1 MGEQAIR
8 FGVRAASGRRAATWK
23 VWAPSGSAHDVYLAY
38 RALKGELKASMH
50 QSGAWHIFFSKQFY
64 ESGFAD
70 EGTRPATR
78 FSDKWPRPSE
88 IVPGVTLAF
97 RIVVPWFSAT
107 VEAPKE
113 EPEVVWVPPASDGH
127 AIEFAIIITSPTCVV
142 SDWPAKRSMK
152 SEFVGSFPL
161 ISGEAVWVVH
171 TTIPFKVPG
180 PTRGAARFFKGVNP
194 TELKSGGL
202 RAVVFGSEPDGSR
215 VMYDVPVIAEYNAG

>member
-1 MGEQAIR
+1 MKALAPLHGSPTNGLAPARSSQALPWR
-8 FGVRAASGRRAATWK
+8 S
-23 VWAPSGSAHDVYLAY
+23 
-38 RALKGELKASMH
+38 ELSFL
-50 QSGAWHIFFSKQFY
+50 G
-64 ESGFAD
+64 
-70 EGTRPATR
+70 
-78 FSDKWPRPSE
+78 
-88 IVPGVTLAF
+88 
-97 RIVVPWFSAT
+97 FSAT